1 MDKGLGHRQKQ
12 VLNILQ
18 AAHRPLTVSEIAW
31 RLSNPAGAANGQAE
45 GAIAQ
50 VAVVSVQRIVKTL
63 EQRNLLCT
71 ELPHAQDWA
80 ATPADLLCWLP
91 GHRAPNS
98 MEISDQTVE
107 ILIMTVLFHYG
118 GQTNWSTVCLKVQA
132 LIDELYPQEVHGE
145 PQYLAIQ
152 ASIKQLHE
160 RGLVQVKGGEKTN
173 LTGETLV
180 ILTADGQSEYQK

>member
-1 MDKGLGHRQKQ
+1 MDKGLGHRQKH

-18 AAHRPLTVSEIAW
+18 AAHQPLTVSEIAW
-31 RLSNPAGAANGQAE
+31 RLSSSAGAANGQVE

-50 VAVVSVQRIVKTL
+50 AAVVSVQRIVKTL
-63 EQRNLLCT
+63 EQRKLLCT
-71 ELPHAQDWA
+71 ELPHAQDRA
-80 ATPADLLCWLP
+80 ATPEDLLCWLP

-98 MEISDQTVE
+98 MEISEQTVE

-132 LIDELYPQEVHGE
+132 LIDELYPHEAHGE

-160 RGLVQVKGGEKTN
+160 RGFVQVQGGEKTN

-180 ILTADGQSEYQK
+180 ILTADGQGEYPQ